1 MKYTYTHIR
10 QLGAVLLLSA
20 LAACSSTPP
29 PVSETP
35 LVWDEAEAVIASG
48 YRAIS
53 EKYIDPL
60 KLDEIAVDGIKGFA
74 SIDPA
79 LAASTKGDKIILSYA
94 GKPIHS
100 AATPLGGDVEQWA
113 SLTTEMAIKA
123 RTTSSDMRSA
133 GAEKL
138 YEAIF
143 DGVLAKLDLFSRY
156 AGAEDARRNR
166 ARRDGF
172 GGIGIRYKL
181 ENNVVRILE
190 VTPAMPASEAGI
202 QANDVLTHV
211 DDKPVSGLSTRQVS
225 AFIRGPTHTM
235 LDITVTRDGVAR
247 PIEHKLKRRH
257 IVPVT
262 VTEKRMGNIVYFK
275 ISSFN
280 QDTARSLSDKLEAAV
295 ESMEDALKGV
305 ILDVRGNP
313 GGLLKQS
320 VKAADL
326 FLTRGNIVTTKGR
339 HADSLHVYEAGG
351 RDLTGGLPLILLVDG
366 KSASAA
372 EIVAAALQ
380 DRERAVLIGT
390 SSYGKGTVQTVLRL
404 PNEGEITLTWS
415 RLIAP
420 SGYIMHGLGVR
431 PVLCVPTKTHDI
443 EKLVDRALDRE
454 LSVKSAFNQWRTPGS
469 KDSARRE
476 KLRASCPA
484 ERHKADTELQVARH
498 LIENPKSYSKALA
511 LSTQSDQASN

>member
-1 MKYTYTHIR
+1 MEIICKRFR
-10 QLGAVLLLSA
+10 QFSAVLLVGA
-20 LAACSSTPP
+20 LAGCSTA
-29 PVSETP
+29 PVPVVEAP
-35 LVWDEAEAVIASG
+35 LVWDEAEEVIASG
-48 YRAIS
+48 YRAIN

-60 KLDEIAVDGIKGFA
+60 RINEIAVDGIKGFA

-79 LAASTKGDKIILSYA
+79 LTASVKDKAIVLSYA
-94 GKPIHS
+94 GTLVHS
-100 AATPLGGDVEQWA
+100 AAMPAGGDIDQWA

-123 RTTSSDMRSA
+123 REQSRDMRGA

-172 GGIGIRYKL
+172 GGIGVRYKF
-181 ENNVVRILE
+181 ENNVFRILS
-190 VTPAMPASEAGI
+190 VTPEMPAAEAGI
-202 QANDVLTHV
+202 QADDILTHV
-211 DDKPVSGLSTRQVS
+211 DNQPVKGMNMHKVS
-225 AFIRGPTHTM
+225 SIIRGPTHTTVN
-235 LDITVTRDGVAR
+235 ITVSRSGIDA

-262 VTEKRMGNIVYFK
+262 VTEKWMGNIIYLK

-280 QDTARSLSDKLEAAV
+280 QDTARSLSDKLEAAI
-295 ESMEDALKGV
+295 EAKNGGLKGV

-339 HADSLHVYEAGG
+339 HADSLHIYEAGG

-420 SGYIMHGLGVR
+420 SGYVLHGLGVR
-431 PVLCVPTKTHDI
+431 PELCLPTKASDI
-443 EKLVDRALDRE
+443 PKLVDRVLERE
-454 LSVKSAFNQWRTPGS
+454 LTVKTTFNQWRTPGIKNS
-469 KDSARRE
+469 ERRE
-476 KLRASCPA
+476 ELRASCPA
-484 ERHKADTELQVARH
+484 ERHEADTELLVAQH
-498 LIENPKSYSKALA
+498 LIENPKSYSKALT
-511 LSTQSDQASN
+511 LSTRPVQASN